1 MQRYKQLTKGIHK
14 QTSVIYIAK
23 LSWIALKCFIFSST
37 IEVYKKMGA
46 NGLSISDII
55 IKQL

>member
-23 LSWIALKCFIFSST
+23 LSWIALKCFIFLLPLKC
-37 IEVYKKMGA
+37 IKKWA
-46 NGLSISDII
+46 QTDCLFRI
-55 IKQL
+55 L